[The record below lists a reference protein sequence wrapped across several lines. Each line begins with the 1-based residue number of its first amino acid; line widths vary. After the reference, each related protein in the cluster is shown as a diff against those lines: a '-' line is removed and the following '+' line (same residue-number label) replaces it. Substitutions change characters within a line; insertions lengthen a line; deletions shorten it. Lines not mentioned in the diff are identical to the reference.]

1 MTIPV
6 YLFLGFLEGGK
17 TQFIQESMS
26 DKRFHDGDRTLIVVC
41 EEGIE
46 EFDTSKFHGGN
57 VTIAVIE
64 DEAELNAKHL
74 EELRKKCRAER
85 VLIEYNGMWL
95 IQQLAEALPKNWQ
108 IYQTMMMLDATT
120 FDIYNANM
128 RQLMIDKFSAAEM
141 IAINRCDP
149 GVDKAKFHN
158 AVRALNRRASI
169 VFEYKDGSIE
179 PDDIKDELPFDLKAP
194 IVEIKDEDFG
204 ILYLDAMDEPDKYDG
219 KVISYTGIIAKSP
232 KLPKNT
238 FIAGRFCMTCCAED
252 INYIGLSAAQIL
264 TSSLKIKVGIRL
276 KLRLRLRII
285 RLIKVLVLFYIFL
298 QLNRAKNL
306 TKSLFT
312 SPKERFRY
320 DMRRYAALT
329 MVSV

>member
-141 IAINRCDP
+141 IAINRCEP

-179 PDDIKDELPFDLKAP
+179 PDDIKDELPFDLKSP

-219 KVISYTGIIAKSP
+219 KVISYTGIVAKSP

-252 INYIGLSAAQIL
+252 INYIGFVC
-264 TSSLKIKVGIRL
+264 SSNTDLKLKNKGWYKVKAKIKVENNSAYQGVGP
-276 KLRLRLRII
+276 
-285 RLIKVLVLFYIFL
+285 VLYIL
-298 QLNRAKNL
+298 AVEPGKKPDEELVY
-306 TKSLFT
+306 FT
-312 SPKERFRY
+312 
-320 DMRRYAALT
+320 
-329 MVSV
+329 

>member
-57 VTIAVIE
+57 VTIAVID

-141 IAINRCDP
+141 IAINRCEP

-169 VFEYKDGSIE
+169 VLN
-179 PDDIKDELPFDLKAP
+179 IKMVLSSQTTSKTNYHLTLKH
-194 IVEIKDEDFG
+194 
-204 ILYLDAMDEPDKYDG
+204 LL
-219 KVISYTGIIAKSP
+219 
-232 KLPKNT
+232 
-238 FIAGRFCMTCCAED
+238 
-252 INYIGLSAAQIL
+252 
-264 TSSLKIKVGIRL
+264 
-276 KLRLRLRII
+276 LRLRTRISVYFILTLWTSLISMMVRLSAI
-285 RLIKVLVLFYIFL
+285 RALSQNPLSFL
-298 QLNRAKNL
+298 KIPLSQGA
-306 TKSLFT
+306 
-312 SPKERFRY
+312 
-320 DMRRYAALT
+320 
-329 MVSV
+329 SV

>member
-64 DEAELNAKHL
+64 DEAELNTKHL

-108 IYQTMMMLDATT
+108 IYQTM
-120 FDIYNANM
+120 
-128 RQLMIDKFSAAEM
+128 SA
-141 IAINRCDP
+141 
-149 GVDKAKFHN
+149 
-158 AVRALNRRASI
+158 
-169 VFEYKDGSIE
+169 
-179 PDDIKDELPFDLKAP
+179 
-194 IVEIKDEDFG
+194 
-204 ILYLDAMDEPDKYDG
+204 YD
-219 KVISYTGIIAKSP
+219 
-232 KLPKNT
+232 
-238 FIAGRFCMTCCAED
+238 R
-252 INYIGLSAAQIL
+252 
-264 TSSLKIKVGIRL
+264 
-276 KLRLRLRII
+276 
-285 RLIKVLVLFYIFL
+285 
-298 QLNRAKNL
+298 
-306 TKSLFT
+306 
-312 SPKERFRY
+312 
-320 DMRRYAALT
+320 
-329 MVSV
+329 

>member
-17 TQFIQESMS
+17 TKFIQESMS

-141 IAINRCDP
+141 IAINRCEP

-179 PDDIKDELPFDLKAP
+179 PDDIKDELPLTLKH
-194 IVEIKDEDFG
+194 
-204 ILYLDAMDEPDKYDG
+204 LL
-219 KVISYTGIIAKSP
+219 
-232 KLPKNT
+232 
-238 FIAGRFCMTCCAED
+238 
-252 INYIGLSAAQIL
+252 
-264 TSSLKIKVGIRL
+264 
-276 KLRLRLRII
+276 LRLRTRISVYFILTLWTSLISMMVRLSAI
-285 RLIKVLVLFYIFL
+285 RALSQNPLSFL
-298 QLNRAKNL
+298 KIPLSQGA
-306 TKSLFT
+306 
-312 SPKERFRY
+312 
-320 DMRRYAALT
+320 
-329 MVSV
+329 SV

>member
-57 VTIAVIE
+57 VTIAVID

-141 IAINRCDP
+141 IAINRCEP

-179 PDDIKDELPFDLKAP
+179 PDNIKDELPLTLKH
-194 IVEIKDEDFG
+194 
-204 ILYLDAMDEPDKYDG
+204 LL
-219 KVISYTGIIAKSP
+219 
-232 KLPKNT
+232 
-238 FIAGRFCMTCCAED
+238 
-252 INYIGLSAAQIL
+252 
-264 TSSLKIKVGIRL
+264 
-276 KLRLRLRII
+276 LRLRTRISVYFILTLWTSLISMMVRLSAI
-285 RLIKVLVLFYIFL
+285 RALSQNPLSFL
-298 QLNRAKNL
+298 KIPLSQGA
-306 TKSLFT
+306 
-312 SPKERFRY
+312 
-320 DMRRYAALT
+320 
-329 MVSV
+329 SV